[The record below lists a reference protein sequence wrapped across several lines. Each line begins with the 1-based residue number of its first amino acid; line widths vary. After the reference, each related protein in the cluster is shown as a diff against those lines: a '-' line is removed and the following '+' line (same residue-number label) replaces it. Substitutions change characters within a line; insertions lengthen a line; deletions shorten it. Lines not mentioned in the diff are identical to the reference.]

1 MGIELFERVAEA
13 RGRMLRVEQLV
24 PAGGA
29 SDPRRGPGLL
39 LTFDVGRILV
49 VADPAH
55 GRLLVRHI
63 ESAAEVEAIK
73 RAPLDEEEPW
83 WRVAGNSITRAWPGG
98 AGAGEGAAA
107 GTGDLREV
115 RLQFREDEENPK
127 VISLRYDD
135 GAVRVAEE
143 TIHDR

>member
-1 MGIELFERVAEA
+1 LGIELFERVAEA
-13 RGRMLRVEQLV
+13 RGRVLRVEQLV

-29 SDPRRGPGLL
+29 SSPRRGPGYL

-55 GRLLVRHI
+55 GCLLVRHV

-73 RAPLDEEEPW
+73 RAPMDEQEPW
-83 WRVAGNSITRAWPGG
+83 WRVVGNPVTRVWPGG
-98 AGAGEGAAA
+98 AGAGAASGA
-107 GTGDLREV
+107 GDLHEV
-115 RLQFREDEENPK
+115 RLQFREDDANPR

-143 TIHDR
+143 TTHGR